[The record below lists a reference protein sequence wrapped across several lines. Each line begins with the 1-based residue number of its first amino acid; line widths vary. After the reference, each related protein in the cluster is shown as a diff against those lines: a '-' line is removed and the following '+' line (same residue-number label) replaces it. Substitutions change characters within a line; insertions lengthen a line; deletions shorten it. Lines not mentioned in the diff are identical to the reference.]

1 MWKAKDRDN
10 GEFSKEYGNW
20 KVHDESKNELLLET
34 VSSRAEGNREWGKG
48 KQNEDGK
55 MKRVAHKME
64 QAGLDR
70 REAEKKVSIY

>member
-34 VSSRAEGNREWGKG
+34 KSSRAEGNENGEK
-48 KQNEDGK
+48 ESK
-55 MKRVAHKME
+55 MKMGR
-64 QAGLDR
+64 
-70 REAEKKVSIY
+70 